1 MLGPLALLLA
11 GAAAWL
17 VLTKPTE
24 VKETAELAVS
34 GGERQL
40 RDPMRALD
48 SGPRVLLFALDGV
61 GVDEFRR
68 TVREAKGGHIQTLLG
83 QEAERGEYTHAYAVP
98 GALSTLPS
106 TTVAAW
112 SSLYTG
118 EPPARTGVPGNEWF
132 ARDEVRFYAPAPV
145 SVDSK
150 VDTLRMLTDGL
161 VSDAVKTPTLYEKAD
176 VRAFVSL
183 AQVYRG
189 ADLFTTPEPTD
200 VADLAGEFAKGL
212 VDEEQDVHR
221 EVFSEVDEESV
232 DSVLE
237 ALGRH
242 GIPRLQVVYFPGV
255 DLYSHVARHALDEQ
269 RRYVREVLDPLVGRV
284 LDAYAKQGVLED
296 THVLFVSD
304 HGHTPVLGDDLHA
317 LSADGDDEPT
327 ALLARQG
334 FRLRPAKLELE
345 KDEQDFQAVVAY
357 QGAMAYVYLA
367 DRSTCPEKGQRCDW
381 KRPPRFQEDV
391 LPVVRAFHEATNRG
405 TGVVRMKGARWTSS
419 SPGRAVPSGRTRCP
433 SRSSTASGWC
443 PCASTSRPI
452 PDRTC
457 CASPSGWTGWARVPG
472 ETGPETCCCWR
483 APGWKGP
490 SSSASTSPVGT
501 APGTAAPATRTAS
514 SPSSSHAGERRAGSS
529 RNGCAPWWARAPPTW
544 TSPRSCWNYCVSRN
558 LGGLAQA
565 AVLEYVRCGGQ
576 QEGTDLAHASL
587 SRALHPPGSDRCTSK
602 CPAALGSRR
611 PPAFCSHSPA
621 LAPLTSSPG
630 TAWAQFR
637 MRLAHGIPTG
647 LFVEEHTCRRTKVA
661 LLAKSLG

>member
-1 MLGPLALLLA
+1 MLVPLALLLA

-83 QEAERGEYTHAYAVP
+83 EESKRGEYTHAYAVP
-98 GALSTLPS
+98 GALSILPS

-345 KDEQDFQAVVAY
+345 EDEQDFQAVVAY

-405 TGVVRMKGARWTSS
+405 TGVVRMKGALDLILTRE
-419 SPGRAVPSGRTRCP
+419 GRPVGQDALPFQVFDGERLVPLREHLEAHPRPDLLRFAERMDWLGAGPWGDRAGDVLLLARSGLE
-433 SRSSTASGWC
+433 
-443 PCASTSRPI
+443 RPI
-452 PDRTC
+452 EQRFYF
-457 CASPSGWTGWARVPG
+457 ASRYRSWHGSPSHQDSLVTFVVARRGAEGRELARRVRSVVG
-472 ETGPETCCCWR
+472 E
-483 APGWKGP
+483 
-490 SSSASTSPVGT
+490 
-501 APGTAAPATRTAS
+501 
-514 SPSSSHAGERRAGSS
+514 SPSHLDVT
-529 RNGCAPWWARAPPTW
+529 P
-544 TSPRSCWNYCVSRN
+544 
-558 LGGLAQA
+558 L
-565 AVLEYVRCGGQ
+565 VLE
-576 QEGTDLAHASL
+576 LL
-587 SRALHPPGSDRCTSK
+587 
-602 CPAALGSRR
+602 R
-611 PPAFCSHSPA
+611 P
-621 LAPLTSSPG
+621 
-630 TAWAQFR
+630 
-637 MRLAHGIPTG
+637 
-647 LFVEEHTCRRTKVA
+647 
-661 LLAKSLG
+661 